1 MTLKPSYLS
10 FSAAKR
16 LALFSPLLC
25 LLLLT
30 ACAPQQSGLQHHQY
44 SIVRYHDSLTAL
56 HDYRPPA
63 RETLSHTARRELQTA
78 GAAVSQ
84 NGSNV
89 RFTPIPDEEF
99 DDGDIEVTPEL
110 LKEPSLYPALSLI
123 QPIKETIRVTSSFGP
138 RKHPV
143 KRRRLMHAGVDI
155 AGNRGE
161 KVVASAP
168 APELTEY
175 FPVKVWK
182 TPYMGTEKSIEEIEA
197 KREIEYRTLFQ
208 VKKHSGEFMMWSN
221 AESSFV
227 QCAPSDGYIFDVLVK
242 NSGGYKTFT
251 DMQLIP
257 VRESDYEP
265 SIYDPETGL
274 VQGQDYVTPNSL
286 TLFQTESGDYMFPE
300 DVHIYFRENQD
311 NDDDVKSLTFR
322 FYGPDYTPISPSS
335 FNQTDWANLIH
346 GFNMEKTDEYVKY
359 DVVYP
364 MPLVEMKSKYTNKDG
379 NRINV
384 NFLYDRITASGYR
397 MTSTMSF
404 EFAIYKEAHW
414 EIIVVFTAGAPLF
427 EDGK

>member
-10 FSAAKR
+10 YSAAKR

-44 SIVRYHDSLTAL
+44 SIVRYQDSLTAL
-56 HDYRPPA
+56 HDYRPPT
-63 RETLSHTARRELQTA
+63 REALSYTARRELQTA

-168 APELTEY
+168 GKVVYSGRKGSYGLTIDIDAGKASPCVMPIWTNSESG
-175 FPVKVWK
+175 KARRSSK
-182 TPYMGTEKSIEEIEA
+182 ASISAISA
-197 KREIEYRTLFQ
+197 GPGGLRALTCTLKCGSAISRSIRCSSSRTNT
-208 VKKHSGEFMMWSN
+208 SGHQTQE
-221 AESSFV
+221 
-227 QCAPSDGYIFDVLVK
+227 
-242 NSGGYKTFT
+242 
-251 DMQLIP
+251 
-257 VRESDYEP
+257 
-265 SIYDPETGL
+265 
-274 VQGQDYVTPNSL
+274 PNSANAAA
-286 TLFQTESGDYMFPE
+286 TFDPP
-300 DVHIYFRENQD
+300 FRGAAPM
-311 NDDDVKSLTFR
+311 K
-322 FYGPDYTPISPSS
+322 GP
-335 FNQTDWANLIH
+335 
-346 GFNMEKTDEYVKY
+346 
-359 DVVYP
+359 
-364 MPLVEMKSKYTNKDG
+364 PL
-379 NRINV
+379 
-384 NFLYDRITASGYR
+384 FLYQSMVETLRAS
-397 MTSTMSF
+397 S
-404 EFAIYKEAHW
+404 
-414 EIIVVFTAGAPLF
+414 
-427 EDGK
+427 

>member
-168 APELTEY
+168 GKVVYSGRKGSYGLTIDIDAGKGVILRY
-175 FPVKVWK
+175 AHLDKLGVRKGQKVK
-182 TPYMGTEKSIEEIEA
+182 
-197 KREIEYRTLFQ
+197 
-208 VKKHSGEFMMWSN
+208 
-221 AESSFV
+221 
-227 QCAPSDGYIFDVLVK
+227 
-242 NSGGYKTFT
+242 
-251 DMQLIP
+251 
-257 VRESDYEP
+257 
-265 SIYDPETGL
+265 
-274 VQGQDYVTPNSL
+274 QGQYIGNLGRTGRVTGPHLHFEVRLRDKPINPMQFL
-286 TLFQTESGDYMFPE
+286 THEHQWASNTGTKQRKRSG
-300 DVHIYFRENQD
+300 
-311 NDDDVKSLTFR
+311 
-322 FYGPDYTPISPSS
+322 
-335 FNQTDWANLIH
+335 NL
-346 GFNMEKTDEYVKY
+346 
-359 DVVYP
+359 
-364 MPLVEMKSKYTNKDG
+364 
-379 NRINV
+379 
-384 NFLYDRITASGYR
+384 
-397 MTSTMSF
+397 
-404 EFAIYKEAHW
+404 
-414 EIIVVFTAGAPLF
+414 
-427 EDGK
+427 

>member
-44 SIVRYHDSLTAL
+44 SIVRYQDSLTAL
-56 HDYRPPA
+56 HDYRPPT
-63 RETLSHTARRELQTA
+63 REALSYTARRELQTA

-168 APELTEY
+168 GKVVYSGRKGSYGLTIDIDAGKGVTISAISAG
-175 FPVKVWK
+175 PGGLRALTCTLKC
-182 TPYMGTEKSIEEIEA
+182 GSAISRSI
-197 KREIEYRTLFQ
+197 RCSSSRTNT
-208 VKKHSGEFMMWSN
+208 SGHQTQE
-221 AESSFV
+221 
-227 QCAPSDGYIFDVLVK
+227 
-242 NSGGYKTFT
+242 
-251 DMQLIP
+251 
-257 VRESDYEP
+257 
-265 SIYDPETGL
+265 
-274 VQGQDYVTPNSL
+274 PNSANAAA
-286 TLFQTESGDYMFPE
+286 TFDPP
-300 DVHIYFRENQD
+300 FRGAAPM
-311 NDDDVKSLTFR
+311 K
-322 FYGPDYTPISPSS
+322 GP
-335 FNQTDWANLIH
+335 
-346 GFNMEKTDEYVKY
+346 
-359 DVVYP
+359 
-364 MPLVEMKSKYTNKDG
+364 PL
-379 NRINV
+379 
-384 NFLYDRITASGYR
+384 FLYQSMVETLRAS
-397 MTSTMSF
+397 S
-404 EFAIYKEAHW
+404 
-414 EIIVVFTAGAPLF
+414 
-427 EDGK
+427 

>member
-44 SIVRYHDSLTAL
+44 SIVRYQDSLTAL
-56 HDYRPPA
+56 HDYRPPT
-63 RETLSHTARRELQTA
+63 REALSYTARRELQTA

-168 APELTEY
+168 GKVVYSGRKGSYGLTIDNRCRKRRHPALCPSGQTRSPERQK
-175 FPVKVWK
+175 VK
-182 TPYMGTEKSIEEIEA
+182 
-197 KREIEYRTLFQ
+197 
-208 VKKHSGEFMMWSN
+208 
-221 AESSFV
+221 
-227 QCAPSDGYIFDVLVK
+227 
-242 NSGGYKTFT
+242 
-251 DMQLIP
+251 
-257 VRESDYEP
+257 
-265 SIYDPETGL
+265 
-274 VQGQDYVTPNSL
+274 QGQYIGNLGRTGRVTGPHLHFEVRLRDKPINPMQFL
-286 TLFQTESGDYMFPE
+286 THEHQWASNTGTKQRKRSG
-300 DVHIYFRENQD
+300 
-311 NDDDVKSLTFR
+311 
-322 FYGPDYTPISPSS
+322 
-335 FNQTDWANLIH
+335 NL
-346 GFNMEKTDEYVKY
+346 
-359 DVVYP
+359 
-364 MPLVEMKSKYTNKDG
+364 
-379 NRINV
+379 
-384 NFLYDRITASGYR
+384 
-397 MTSTMSF
+397 
-404 EFAIYKEAHW
+404 
-414 EIIVVFTAGAPLF
+414 
-427 EDGK
+427 

>member
-78 GAAVSQ
+78 GPAVSQ

-168 APELTEY
+168 GKVVYSGRKGSYGLTIDIDARKRRHPALRPSGQTRSPGRPAGQAR
-175 FPVKVWK
+175 PV
-182 TPYMGTEKSIEEIEA
+182 
-197 KREIEYRTLFQ
+197 YRQ
-208 VKKHSGEFMMWSN
+208 S
-221 AESSFV
+221 
-227 QCAPSDGYIFDVLVK
+227 
-242 NSGGYKTFT
+242 
-251 DMQLIP
+251 
-257 VRESDYEP
+257 R
-265 SIYDPETGL
+265 
-274 VQGQDYVTPNSL
+274 QDRA
-286 TLFQTESGDYMFPE
+286 G
-300 DVHIYFRENQD
+300 
-311 NDDDVKSLTFR
+311 
-322 FYGPDYTPISPSS
+322 YGPSP
-335 FNQTDWANLIH
+335 AL
-346 GFNMEKTDEYVKY
+346 
-359 DVVYP
+359 
-364 MPLVEMKSKYTNKDG
+364 
-379 NRINV
+379 
-384 NFLYDRITASGYR
+384 
-397 MTSTMSF
+397 
-404 EFAIYKEAHW
+404 
-414 EIIVVFTAGAPLF
+414 
-427 EDGK
+427 